1 MEKNLLI
8 IDGHNHL
15 FRMFFGMPFP
25 LMDKDGEDVTATVGF
40 IGTVVK
46 MINFLKPTHCIVV
59 FDGEN
64 SLHERSDGMYK
75 KNRIIDYSGSCNNPF
90 VHLLLIKKTLKYLNI
105 AFIETDGI
113 EADDYI
119 AQLKFR
125 FNGTVYISSTDQDF
139 FQLIDNKTLI
149 FRYNGKKSFIIDG
162 TYLQE
167 KFGIN
172 ADDFVLYKALVGD
185 KSDNIKGVPGIGL
198 ATARKIIF
206 NLRDKNRLIC
216 KNDEFNIK
224 LEKHMDTI
232 NYNIKLIR
240 LTNRCDI
247 ITLSESQMSINT
259 NAFANFRTM
268 DNVYAAKNL
277 II

>member
-8 IDGHNHL
+8 IDGHNLL

-198 ATARKIIF
+198 ATARKM
-206 NLRDKNRLIC
+206 
-216 KNDEFNIK
+216 
-224 LEKHMDTI
+224 EKHMDTI